1 MAYNALSWP
10 QLSHFLP
17 RLRIRIPY
25 VRKEKVPEILW
36 RPLGK
41 REFQND
47 TPTRSFALFALFA
60 LPGAGLFGLYQ
71 FIMRR
76 NDQNKPEV
84 VEHDY
89 FEGETSFDSMW
100 QNRFDLSWI
109 SVIFLIILLN
119 LTLPTTYRHFLLTNL
134 CLQIIVQLTFWA
146 LFLSFTSYPTV

>member
-25 VRKEKVPEILW
+25 VKQKYQKYFGGRSGKENSKTIL
-36 RPLGK
+36 RRDLLHCLHCLHCLMQV
-41 REFQND
+41 F
-47 TPTRSFALFALFA
+47 L
-60 LPGAGLFGLYQ
+60 GLYQ